1 MKTKEARQMGF
12 AMITSM
18 IILAVL
24 LIIHFINNL

>member
-1 MKTKEARQMGF
+1 MKTKEAKQMGF

-24 LIIHFINNL
+24 LIIHLIKGL